1 LPPFLILY
9 YNQYEEGFKLL
20 NIFEVSKDLEKTE
33 TKYNEKKMALLQRED
48 DLLLNSDWA
57 TLKSEQG
64 ISNQGQRDAWIRMK
78 TGTLKQEVTELR
90 ICRDALKRLYTALL
104 YNSKEEKTTEMI

>member
-1 LPPFLILY
+1 
-9 YNQYEEGFKLL
+9 LL
-20 NIFEVSKDLEKTE
+20 DIFEVSKDLEKIE
-33 TKYNEKKMALLQRED
+33 TQYQSKKMELITKED
-48 DLLLNSDWA
+48 DYLLNSDWA

-78 TGTLKQEVTELR
+78 TGDLKQEVTELR

-104 YNSKEEKTTEMI
+104 YNSKEEKTLEMI